1 MTYLPRRV
9 GLLAGMALI
18 AFGSRLTAE
27 TTPVKKA
34 ESTKFV
40 RLQRDAQ
47 QRPLKLETAI
57 VRYGPA
63 AGQTGP
69 TVDLVGAVHVGDR
82 AYYEAL
88 NKQLEKYDV
97 VLYELVAPPGTR
109 IPKGGKRAD
118 NPLAFVQQI
127 MKFVLDLDLQTERI
141 DYTKSNFVHADMSPE
156 QMAQAMKN
164 RGEDGLTLFLSIA
177 SDVLKQQNLQL
188 AGGNNAAAD
197 GKDLDLASLFLD
209 PEGPVKLKQIMAGQM
224 EAFSSPEGGLG
235 RTLKTILI
243 SDRNKAA
250 LKVLESEIAKGHKK
264 IAIFYGAAH
273 MPDFE
278 KRLQKDFGLERKSQ
292 QWLAAWDI
300 RVKEKGLDE
309 LLDLLKLLD
318 R

>member
-1 MTYLPRRV
+1 MTYPRS
-9 GLLAGMALI
+9 GCLLAGIALI
-18 AFGSRLTAE
+18 AFGGRLPAE
-27 TTPVKKA
+27 TPPVKKA

-47 QRPLKLETAI
+47 QQPLKLETAI
-57 VRYGPA
+57 VRFGPA

-69 TVDLVGAVHVGDR
+69 TVDLVGAVHVADR
-82 AYYEAL
+82 DYYDAL

-109 IPKGGKRAD
+109 IPKGGKKAD

-156 QMAQAMKN
+156 QMAKAMKN

-177 SDVLKQQNLQL
+177 ADVLKQQNLQQ
-188 AGGNNAAAD
+188 AGGNNGAAN

-278 KRLQKDFGLERKSQ
+278 KRLHKDFGLERKSQ
-292 QWLAAWDI
+292 QWLTAWDI
-300 RVKEKGLDE
+300 RVKEKGLDD